1 MPEEQLLISKAG
13 PEKNGKEEEQ
23 DHRISVLNVDGQ
35 SFLRHREGGKIRV
48 LWENSQKY
56 CNGGVSSRL
65 MYKGLDYVRK
75 VVGKI
80 ICYYSHQTQVLVHDT
95 Q

>member
-1 MPEEQLLISKAG
+1 MPEKQLLINKAG
-13 PEKNGKEEEQ
+13 PGKNGKEEEQ

-35 SFLRHREGGKIRV
+35 SFLRLREGRKIRV
-48 LWENSQKY
+48 LWENAQKY

-65 MYKGLDYVRK
+65 MYKDLDYVRK

-80 ICYYSHQTQVLVHDT
+80 IC
-95 Q
+95 